1 MRYPG
6 GKGKCFQRLIN
17 LMPPHRVYI
26 ETHLGGGSV
35 MLNKRAAE
43 VSIGIDIDAQVVAR
57 WRATSGLDFDVVQ
70 ADAVCFLSEY
80 CFAGDELVYAD
91 PPYVPSTRRRAR
103 VYTHDYELEDH
114 VRLLA
119 TLKSLPCMVMLSGYE
134 NDLYDSELSHWHKNS
149 FPAKTHNGIR
159 EESVWTNFE
168 PPLRL
173 HDGRHLGNDFRARQA
188 IKRRRLRFEERFARM
203 DPRERHELLQAL
215 NARFGTVDGQT

>member
-26 ETHLGGGSV
+26 ETHLGGGAV

-57 WRATSGLDFDVVQ
+57 WRAMPGLPCDVVQ
-70 ADAVCFLSEY
+70 ADAVSYLNEYRFL
-80 CFAGDELVYAD
+80 GGELVYVD
-91 PPYVPSTRRRAR
+91 PPYVPSTRKRAR
-103 VYTHDYELEDH
+103 VYAHDYELQDH

-119 TLKSLPCMVMLSGYE
+119 TLKALPCMVMLSGYD
-134 NDLYDSELSHWHKNS
+134 NDLYDSELSNWHKSS
-149 FPAKTHNGIR
+149 FPAKTHIDVR
-159 EESVWTNFE
+159 TESVWTNFE
-168 PPLRL
+168 PPRSL
-173 HDGRHLGNDFRARQA
+173 HDGRHLGDDFRARQA

-215 NARFGTVDGQT
+215 NARFGTAGGQT